1 MPPSVRYGQ
10 QGPPGR
16 HERGHQR
23 PEQPLE
29 RGVAVGLTGHERA
42 VNGGEREARE
52 LVRDRASRIVAE
64 RGRNLRPQEIERV
77 LAYPADDSL
86 YLSLTRPGMQS

>member
-1 MPPSVRYGQ
+1 M
-10 QGPPGR
+10 
-16 HERGHQR
+16 
-23 PEQPLE
+23 
-29 RGVAVGLTGHERA
+29 VGLAAHERA
-42 VNGGEREARE
+42 IDGREREASE
-52 LVRDRASRIVAE
+52 QIGDRASRIVAE